1 MQPDDEI
8 VFGRSLDESRACAER
23 IEAPDR
29 ERTIDLTFTRAEL
42 ELHGATLRSL
52 AKWYPDEPRV
62 QRAVTEWE
70 TLAARV

>member
-8 VFGRSLDESRACAER
+8 VFGRSLDESRACLER
-23 IEAPDR
+23 IATVSR
-29 ERTIDLTFTRAEL
+29 EQASDLAFARAEF

-62 QRAVTEWE
+62 TDAVREWE
-70 TLAARV
+70 LMSESG

>member
-8 VFGRSLDESRACAER
+8 VFGRSLDESRACVER
-23 IEAPDR
+23 IESPDR
-29 ERTIDLTFTRAEL
+29 QEARDLIFTRAEL

-70 TLAARV
+70 FLAAKV

>member
-23 IEAPDR
+23 IEAPGR
-29 ERTIDLTFTRAEL
+29 EPASELVFTRAEL

-52 AKWYPDEPRV
+52 AKWYPDDPRV
-62 QRAVTEWE
+62 QHAVTEWE
-70 TLAARV
+70 LLAAKV